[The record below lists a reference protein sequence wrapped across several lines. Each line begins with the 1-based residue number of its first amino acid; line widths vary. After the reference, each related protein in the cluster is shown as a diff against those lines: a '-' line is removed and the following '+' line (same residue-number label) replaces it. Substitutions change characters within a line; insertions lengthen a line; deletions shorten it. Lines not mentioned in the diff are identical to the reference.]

1 MMYKIIDSTEK
12 WNDFTEIKDKLV
24 VIQKMQTKSHKFKN
38 DACTYKTMN
47 IKKKVSTTNFE
58 NIKLLNMSFTNYYA
72 NRTKK
77 VETLLLTGKIAH
89 GASRKVYKFTILS

>member
-1 MMYKIIDSTEK
+1 
-12 WNDFTEIKDKLV
+12 
-24 VIQKMQTKSHKFKN
+24 
-38 DACTYKTMN
+38 MN